1 MADTTISQLN
11 TINALSAINYI
22 PVSDGTTTTKL
33 GTDSLF
39 GFRNRIINGD
49 FRVDQRNAGG
59 SVVVNTGG
67 PSVWTGPDRF
77 FSYQNSPSTNVS
89 IQRQS
94 VDVPVGFANA
104 LKWGRSGSGTPGG
117 VTVLA
122 SALETDQSIPLAGK
136 KVTLS
141 FYAKKGAN
149 FSALNSQLGAMLISG
164 TGVNQSRVEMITF
177 VWSGVVR
184 PIETAVTLSSSWQQF
199 TLTGTVAANSKQ
211 LGLYFS
217 WATTGVAG
225 ADDNAYI
232 TGIQLEEGP
241 TATPFE
247 RRPIGTELALCQRY
261 YQLHGNGVNGNSS
274 GATTIFEGGVVFP
287 IEMRRVPDFALKNT
301 SIRMYAGGG
310 YDNTATASIIGNQ
323 STTSKG
329 SVIQLNGWP
338 ASNTFDQRGA
348 RLLTDNCLAFDAEL

>member
-1 MADTTISQLN
+1 MADTTISSLN
-11 TINALSAINYI
+11 TINALSANNFI
-22 PVSDGTTTTKL
+22 PISDGTNTTKL

-39 GFRNRIINGD
+39 GFRNYIINGD
-49 FRVDQRNAGG
+49 FRVDQRNAGD

-94 VDVPVGFANA
+94 VDTPVGFANA

-136 KVTLS
+136 TVTLS

-149 FSALNSQLGAMLISG
+149 FSSLNSQLGAMLISG
-164 TGVNQSRVEMITF
+164 TGVNQSRGEMITF
-177 VWSGVVR
+177 AWSGVVR

-199 TLTGTVAANSKQ
+199 TLTGTVAANCKQ

-217 WATTGVAG
+217 WTTTGVAG

-247 RRPIGTELALCQRY
+247 RRPIGMELALCQRY
-261 YQLHGNGVNGNSS
+261 YEFCNYFSNRTYLPSS
-274 GATTIFEGGVVFP
+274 GAVRQFTQFKVTKRIIPNPIIVTNSSNTNPGNVSLDGVNYPVSVIASTTDTFNWETTAGSPAGNIG
-287 IEMRRVPDFALKNT
+287 IEWH
-301 SIRMYAGGG
+301 
-310 YDNTATASIIGNQ
+310 ATAS
-323 STTSKG
+323 
-329 SVIQLNGWP
+329 
-338 ASNTFDQRGA
+338 
-348 RLLTDNCLAFDAEL
+348 AEL